1 MNINEIYIAI
11 ILLSTAF
18 SYFLLSYKTF
28 ILIAFVSLI
37 FSFIF
42 TYQIYKNKGQN
53 RESYESLAI
62 GILALAMAFLVPNA
76 RYVLLLISIYAIGR
90 FIFSYYF
97 VSSINRRDT
106 EIKIN
111 QIETITTENLEN
123 LKNNISEIDKNTE
136 DRMKHI
142 ENDLKTNLG
151 IHTQNRFAALEK
163 DLDQKIANQEK
174 INVEEL
180 EERIAD
186 RLHHKNQEEFKS
198 LMKEV
203 SQKIDSIV
211 INKTAFNDE
220 NQKYLI
226 EQLKSIQG
234 EYGSVISDILDR
246 IEVLSQQKTID
257 NSKEIEKLR
266 LTIKENKEQYEKEI
280 QRISDNHNV
289 IIQNH
294 EIRTKF
300 NEALLSAETELD
312 IISPWI
318 TSRVVDDMMIDKFHR
333 LLKKGV
339 KIKILYGIG
348 LEQGSTSKKELND
361 YRNKKSK
368 EMADKLSNEFKRYKG
383 FSIKR
388 GNTHQKI
395 VLCDDKFYINSSFNY
410 LSFLGEYTESDEDIR
425 TESGECS
432 TDKVL
437 INEYRNRYFSF

>member
-211 INKTAFNDE
+211 INKTA
-220 NQKYLI
+220 
-226 EQLKSIQG
+226 
-234 EYGSVISDILDR
+234 
-246 IEVLSQQKTID
+246 
-257 NSKEIEKLR
+257 
-266 LTIKENKEQYEKEI
+266 
-280 QRISDNHNV
+280 
-289 IIQNH
+289 
-294 EIRTKF
+294 
-300 NEALLSAETELD
+300 
-312 IISPWI
+312 
-318 TSRVVDDMMIDKFHR
+318 
-333 LLKKGV
+333 
-339 KIKILYGIG
+339 
-348 LEQGSTSKKELND
+348 
-361 YRNKKSK
+361 
-368 EMADKLSNEFKRYKG
+368 
-383 FSIKR
+383 
-388 GNTHQKI
+388 
-395 VLCDDKFYINSSFNY
+395 
-410 LSFLGEYTESDEDIR
+410 
-425 TESGECS
+425 
-432 TDKVL
+432 
-437 INEYRNRYFSF
+437 